1 MKKFKSAIIAT
12 SIATLLSMGA
22 TQSASASQKIVDTMS
37 SQLRLN
43 YQIVDNDAVNHGI
56 DCAALGADWASCN
69 KVTLTLKN
77 TGSAITDKDWAIY
90 FHNIRMILAVNNDQF
105 KITHVT
111 GDLHKLEPTEKFK
124 NIPANA
130 VVTIPIIGEYWQIS
144 ESDVMPRWYVTS
156 SKAEP
161 KVIANTDTDSDNLSA
176 FVKPLGEQW
185 KISPNDHNVLMTPE
199 NRYQRNKDIQEI
211 NEELLKGQILPTPS
225 KLTVGKETIIL
236 NENGVNLV
244 LNHLSKE
251 SKSVL
256 EEHFR
261 KLEIAVSSKGFNINA
276 SIDKSAFKKGVKGSY
291 KLEITPQGA
300 TILAFDESGIFYG
313 VESILSVIHAK
324 NPQVIPTLSAED
336 APRFEYRGM
345 MLDTGRNFKSKEA
358 VLQLL
363 DTMSKYKMNK
373 FHFHLSDDEGWRIEI
388 PGLPELTEFGSKR
401 CHDLSETKCLLPQ
414 LGSGP
419 NSNNS
424 GSGYFTRNDYIEIVK
439 YANARFIEVIPEID
453 MPAHAR
459 AAIMSMEVRYQR
471 LMNKG
476 QEQQAN
482 EYRLVDPTDT
492 SNTTTVQFYNRQ
504 SYLNPCLDSSK
515 KFVNKVISEIAKMHA
530 EAEQPI
536 TTWHFGGD
544 EAKNIHFG
552 NGYQDINAAQK
563 ETGKGLIDQ
572 SIEDHPWAK
581 SQACQAFV
589 NKGVV
594 KNIEHLPSHFAVEV
608 SKIIKNNGINR
619 MQVWQDGVKFATDAK
634 SFATDEVIVNFWD
647 SLYWG
652 GYDSVNEFANKGYK
666 VIVSNPDYVYLDM
679 PYEVNPKESGYYW
692 ASRFN
697 DERKIFSFAPD
708 NLPQNAETSFDR
720 NGDAFAA
727 KGTMNWP
734 GAYGLSAQI
743 WTENIRT
750 DDKMAYMA
758 YPRLLSVAERAWHK
772 ADWETNYQKDRQFQQ
787 GETHY
792 VDQQKLFNDWNQF
805 ANLIGQRELA
815 KLDAASINYRLPV
828 PGAKIENGKLIA
840 NIVFPGL
847 SIEYSIDK
855 GNQWQ
860 RYQGPTA
867 IKKGESVIIR
877 SVSPNKQRTSRIE
890 IVK

>member
-12 SIATLLSMGA
+12 SIATLLSMGNA
-22 TQSASASQKIVDTMS
+22 QSASASQKIVDTMS

-43 YQIVDNDAVNHGI
+43 YQIVDNDAANHGV

-77 TGSAITDKDWAIY
+77 TGPAITSNDWAIY

-185 KISPNDHNVLMTPE
+185 KISPNDHNILMTPE

-211 NEELLKGQILPTPS
+211 NGELLKGQILPTPS
-225 KLTVGKETIIL
+225 KLTVGKETITL

-244 LNHLSKE
+244 LNNLSLE

-256 EEHFR
+256 EKHFTEL
-261 KLEIAVSSKGFNINA
+261 KIAVSNKGFNITA
-276 SIDKSAFKKGVKGSY
+276 SIDKNAFEKGVKGSY
-291 KLEITPQGA
+291 KLDITPQGA
-300 TILAFDESGIFYG
+300 TIVAFDESGIFYG
-313 VESILSVIHAK
+313 VESILSVIDAK
-324 NPQVIPTLSAED
+324 KPQVIPTLSAED

-363 DTMSKYKMNK
+363 DMMSKYKMNK

-388 PGLPELTEFGSKR
+388 PGLPELTDFGSKR
-401 CHDLSETKCLLPQ
+401 CHDLSETECLLPQ

-419 NSNNS
+419 YSNNS

-471 LMNKG
+471 LMNSG

-530 EAEQPI
+530 EAKQPI
-536 TTWHFGGD
+536 STWHFGGD

>member
-459 AAIMSMEVRYQR
+459 AAIMSMEVRYQH

-476 QEQQAN
+476 KEQQAN

-515 KFVNKVISEIAKMHA
+515 KFVNKVITEIAKMHA
-530 EAEQPI
+530 EAKQPI
-536 TTWHFGGD
+536 STWHFGGD

-652 GYDSVNEFANKGYK
+652 GYDSVNEYANKGYK

>member
-12 SIATLLSMGA
+12 SIATLLSMGTA
-22 TQSASASQKIVDTMS
+22 QSVSASQKVVDTMS

-43 YQIVDNDAVNHGI
+43 YQIVDNDAANHGV

-77 TGSAITDKDWAIY
+77 TGPAITSNDWAIY

-185 KISPNDHNVLMTPE
+185 KISPNDHNILMTAE

-211 NEELLKGQILPTPS
+211 NGELLKGQILPTPS
-225 KLTVGKETIIL
+225 KLTVGKETITL

-244 LNHLSKE
+244 LNNLSLE

-256 EEHFR
+256 EKHFTEL
-261 KLEIAVSSKGFNINA
+261 KIAVSNKGFNITA
-276 SIDKSAFKKGVKGSY
+276 SIDKNAFEKGVKGSY
-291 KLEITPQGA
+291 KLDITPQGA
-300 TILAFDESGIFYG
+300 TIVAFDESGIFYG
-313 VESILSVIHAK
+313 VESILSVINAK
-324 NPQVIPTLSAED
+324 KPQVIPTLSAED

-363 DTMSKYKMNK
+363 DMMSKYKMNK

-388 PGLPELTEFGSKR
+388 PGLPELTDFGSKR

-419 NSNNS
+419 YSNNS

-471 LMNKG
+471 LMNSG

-552 NGYQDINAAQK
+552 NGYQDINAAKK
-563 ETGKGLIDQ
+563 EAGKGLIDQ

-581 SQACQAFV
+581 SQACQTFV
-589 NKGVV
+589 QKGVV
-594 KNIEHLPSHFAVEV
+594 KNIEHLPSYFAVEV

-619 MQVWQDGVKFATDAK
+619 MQVWQDGVKFATNAK

-647 SLYWG
+647 NLYWG

-692 ASRFN
+692 AARFN

-720 NGDAFAA
+720 NGDVFTA
-727 KGTMNWP
+727 KGTMDWP

-867 IKKGESVIIR
+867 IKKGENVFIR

>member
-476 QEQQAN
+476 KEQQAN

-530 EAEQPI
+530 EAKQPI
-536 TTWHFGGD
+536 STWHFGGD

>member
-12 SIATLLSMGA
+12 SIATLLSMG
-22 TQSASASQKIVDTMS
+22 TVQSVSASQKVVDTMS

-43 YQIVDNDAVNHGI
+43 YQIVDNDAANHGV

-77 TGSAITDKDWAIY
+77 TGPAITSNDWAIY

-185 KISPNDHNVLMTPE
+185 KISPNDHNILMTPE

-211 NEELLKGQILPTPS
+211 NGELLKGQILPTPS
-225 KLTVGKETIIL
+225 KLTVGKETITL

-244 LNHLSKE
+244 LNNLSLE

-256 EEHFR
+256 EKHFTEL
-261 KLEIAVSSKGFNINA
+261 KIAVSNKGFNITA
-276 SIDKSAFKKGVKGSY
+276 SIDKNAFEKGVKGSY
-291 KLEITPQGA
+291 KLDITPQGA
-300 TILAFDESGIFYG
+300 TIVAFDESGIFYG
-313 VESILSVIHAK
+313 VESILSVIDAK
-324 NPQVIPTLSAED
+324 KPQVIPTLSAED

-363 DTMSKYKMNK
+363 DMMSKYKMNK

-388 PGLPELTEFGSKR
+388 PGLPELTDFGSKR

-419 NSNNS
+419 YSNNS

-471 LMNKG
+471 LMNSG

-552 NGYQDINAAQK
+552 NGYQDINAAKK
-563 ETGKGLIDQ
+563 EAGKGLIDQ

-581 SQACQAFV
+581 SQACQTFV
-589 NKGVV
+589 QKGVV
-594 KNIEHLPSHFAVEV
+594 KNIEHLPSYFAVEV

-619 MQVWQDGVKFATDAK
+619 MQVWQDGVKFATNAK

-647 SLYWG
+647 NLYWG

-692 ASRFN
+692 AARFN

-720 NGDAFAA
+720 NGDVFTA
-727 KGTMNWP
+727 KGTMDWP

-860 RYQGPTA
+860 RYQGPIA
-867 IKKGESVIIR
+867 IKKGENVFIR

>member
-12 SIATLLSMGA
+12 SIATLLSMGTA
-22 TQSASASQKIVDTMS
+22 QSVSASQKVVDTMS

-43 YQIVDNDAVNHGI
+43 YQIVDNDAANHGV

-77 TGSAITDKDWAIY
+77 TGPAITSNDWAIY

-130 VVTIPIIGEYWQIS
+130 VVTIPITGEYWQIS

-185 KISPNDHNVLMTPE
+185 KISPNDHNILMTPE

-211 NEELLKGQILPTPS
+211 SGELLKGQILPTPS
-225 KLTVGKETIIL
+225 KLTVGKETITL

-244 LNHLSKE
+244 LNNLSLE

-256 EEHFR
+256 EKHFTEL
-261 KLEIAVSSKGFNINA
+261 KIAVSNKGFNITA
-276 SIDKSAFKKGVKGSY
+276 SIDKNAFEKGVKGSY
-291 KLEITPQGA
+291 KLDITPQGA
-300 TILAFDESGIFYG
+300 TIVAFDESGIFYG
-313 VESILSVIHAK
+313 VESILSVIDAK
-324 NPQVIPTLSAED
+324 NPQVIPTLSTED

-363 DTMSKYKMNK
+363 DMMSKYKMNK

-388 PGLPELTEFGSKR
+388 PGLPELTDFGSKR

-419 NSNNS
+419 YSNNS

-471 LMNKG
+471 LMNSG

-552 NGYQDINAAQK
+552 NGYQDINAAKK
-563 ETGKGLIDQ
+563 EAGKGLIDQ

-581 SQACQAFV
+581 SQACQTFV
-589 NKGVV
+589 QKGVV
-594 KNIEHLPSHFAVEV
+594 KNIEHLPSYFAVEV

-619 MQVWQDGVKFATDAK
+619 MQVWQDGVKFATNAK

-647 SLYWG
+647 NLYWG

-692 ASRFN
+692 AARFN

-720 NGDAFAA
+720 NGDVFTA
-727 KGTMNWP
+727 KGTMDWP

-750 DDKMAYMA
+750 DDKMTYMA

-860 RYQGPTA
+860 RYQGPIA
-867 IKKGESVIIR
+867 IKKGENVFIR

>member
-225 KLTVGKETIIL
+225 KLTVGKETITL

-471 LMNKG
+471 LMNSG

-530 EAEQPI
+530 EAKQPI
-536 TTWHFGGD
+536 STWHFGGD

-581 SQACQAFV
+581 SQACQTFV

>member
-161 KVIANTDTDSDNLSA
+161 KVIGNTDTDSDNLSA

-225 KLTVGKETIIL
+225 KLTIGKETITL

-324 NPQVIPTLSAED
+324 NPQVIPTLSVED

-419 NSNNS
+419 YSNNS

-476 QEQQAN
+476 KEQQAN

-530 EAEQPI
+530 EAKQPI
-536 TTWHFGGD
+536 STWHFGGD

>member
-225 KLTVGKETIIL
+225 KLTVGKETITL

-459 AAIMSMEVRYQR
+459 AAIMSMEVRYQH

-476 QEQQAN
+476 KEQQAN

-515 KFVNKVISEIAKMHA
+515 KFVNKVITEIVKMHA
-530 EAEQPI
+530 EAKQPI
-536 TTWHFGGD
+536 STWHFGGD

-652 GYDSVNEFANKGYK
+652 GYDSVNEYANKGYK

>member
-225 KLTVGKETIIL
+225 KLTVGKETITL

-530 EAEQPI
+530 EAKQPI
-536 TTWHFGGD
+536 STWHFGGD

>member
-130 VVTIPIIGEYWQIS
+130 VVIIPIIGEYWQIS

-476 QEQQAN
+476 KEQQAN

-530 EAEQPI
+530 EAKQPI
-536 TTWHFGGD
+536 STWHFGGD

-563 ETGKGLIDQ
+563 EAGKGLIDQ

-581 SQACQAFV
+581 SQACQTFV
-589 NKGVV
+589 NKGIV

-619 MQVWQDGVKFATDAK
+619 MQVWQDGVKFANDAK

>member
-185 KISPNDHNVLMTPE
+185 KISPNDHNILMTPE

-211 NEELLKGQILPTPS
+211 NGELLKGQILPTPS
-225 KLTVGKETIIL
+225 KLTVGKETITL

-244 LNHLSKE
+244 LNNLSLE

-256 EEHFR
+256 EKHFTEL
-261 KLEIAVSSKGFNINA
+261 KIAVSNKGFNITA
-276 SIDKSAFKKGVKGSY
+276 SIDKNAFEKGVKGSY
-291 KLEITPQGA
+291 KLDITPQGA
-300 TILAFDESGIFYG
+300 TIVAFDESGIFYG
-313 VESILSVIHAK
+313 VESILSVIDAK
-324 NPQVIPTLSAED
+324 NPQVITTLSAED

-363 DTMSKYKMNK
+363 DMMSKYKMNK

-563 ETGKGLIDQ
+563 EAGKGLIDQ

-581 SQACQAFV
+581 SQACQTFV
-589 NKGVV
+589 QKGVV
-594 KNIEHLPSHFAVEV
+594 KNIEHLPSYFAVEV

-619 MQVWQDGVKFATDAK
+619 MQVWQDGVKFATNAK

-647 SLYWG
+647 NLYWG

-692 ASRFN
+692 AARFN

-720 NGDAFAA
+720 NGDVFTA
-727 KGTMNWP
+727 KGTMDWP

-860 RYQGPTA
+860 RYQGPIA
-867 IKKGESVIIR
+867 IKKGENVFIR

>member
-43 YQIVDNDAVNHGI
+43 YQIVDNDAVNHGV

-77 TGSAITDKDWAIY
+77 TGAAITDKDWAIY

-185 KISPNDHNVLMTPE
+185 KISPNDHNILMTPE

-225 KLTVGKETIIL
+225 KLTVGKETITL

-530 EAEQPI
+530 EAKQPI
-536 TTWHFGGD
+536 STWHFGGD

-563 ETGKGLIDQ
+563 EAGKGLIDQ

-581 SQACQAFV
+581 SQACQTFV

>member
-43 YQIVDNDAVNHGI
+43 YQIVDNDAVNHGV

-124 NIPANA
+124 NIPANV

-161 KVIANTDTDSDNLSA
+161 KVIANTDSDNLSA

-530 EAEQPI
+530 EAKQPI
-536 TTWHFGGD
+536 STWHFGGD

-581 SQACQAFV
+581 SQACQTFV

>member
-111 GDLHKLEPTEKFK
+111 GDLHKLEPTDKFK

-225 KLTVGKETIIL
+225 KLTVGKETITL

-459 AAIMSMEVRYQR
+459 AAIMSMEVRYQH

-476 QEQQAN
+476 KEQQAN

-515 KFVNKVISEIAKMHA
+515 KFVNKVITEIVKMHA
-530 EAEQPI
+530 EAKQPI
-536 TTWHFGGD
+536 STWHFGGD

-652 GYDSVNEFANKGYK
+652 GYDSVNEYANKGYK

>member
-225 KLTVGKETIIL
+225 KLTVGKETITL

-476 QEQQAN
+476 KEQQAN

-530 EAEQPI
+530 EAKQPI
-536 TTWHFGGD
+536 STWHFGGD

-581 SQACQAFV
+581 SQACQTFV

-815 KLDAASINYRLPV
+815 KLDAASIKYRLPV

>member
-111 GDLHKLEPTEKFK
+111 GDLHKLEPTDKFK

-199 NRYQRNKDIQEI
+199 NRYQRNKDIQQI

-261 KLEIAVSSKGFNINA
+261 KLDIAVSSKGFNINA

-476 QEQQAN
+476 KEQQAN

-530 EAEQPI
+530 EAKQPI
-536 TTWHFGGD
+536 STWHFGGD

-772 ADWETNYQKDRQFQQ
+772 ADWETNYQKDRQLQQ

>member
-111 GDLHKLEPTEKFK
+111 GDLHKLEPTDKFK

-476 QEQQAN
+476 KEQQAN

-530 EAEQPI
+530 EAKQPI
-536 TTWHFGGD
+536 STWHFGGD

>member
-111 GDLHKLEPTEKFK
+111 GDLHKLEPTDKFK

-476 QEQQAN
+476 KEQQAN

-530 EAEQPI
+530 EAKQPI
-536 TTWHFGGD
+536 STWHFGGD

-708 NLPQNAETSFDR
+708 NLPQNAETSYDR

>member
-12 SIATLLSMGA
+12 SIATLLSMG
-22 TQSASASQKIVDTMS
+22 TVQSVNASQKVVDTMS

-43 YQIVDNDAVNHGI
+43 YQIVDNDAANHGV

-77 TGSAITDKDWAIY
+77 TGPAITSNDWAIY

-185 KISPNDHNVLMTPE
+185 KISPNDHNILMTPE

-211 NEELLKGQILPTPS
+211 NGELLKGQILPTPS
-225 KLTVGKETIIL
+225 KLTVGKETITL

-244 LNHLSKE
+244 LNNLSLE

-256 EEHFR
+256 EKHFTEL
-261 KLEIAVSSKGFNINA
+261 KIAVSNKGFNITA
-276 SIDKSAFKKGVKGSY
+276 SIDKNAFEKGVKGSY
-291 KLEITPQGA
+291 KLDITPQGA
-300 TILAFDESGIFYG
+300 TIVAFDESGIFYG
-313 VESILSVIHAK
+313 VESILSVIDAK
-324 NPQVIPTLSAED
+324 KPQVIPTLSAED

-363 DTMSKYKMNK
+363 DMMSKYKMNK

-388 PGLPELTEFGSKR
+388 PGLPELTDFGSKR

-419 NSNNS
+419 YSNNS

-471 LMNKG
+471 LMNSG

-552 NGYQDINAAQK
+552 NGYQDINAAKK
-563 ETGKGLIDQ
+563 EAGKGLIDQ

-581 SQACQAFV
+581 SQACQTFV
-589 NKGVV
+589 QKGVV
-594 KNIEHLPSHFAVEV
+594 KNIEHLPSYFAVEV

-619 MQVWQDGVKFATDAK
+619 MQVWQDGVKFATNAK

-647 SLYWG
+647 NLYWG

-692 ASRFN
+692 AARFN

-720 NGDAFAA
+720 NGDVFTA
-727 KGTMNWP
+727 KGTMDWP

-860 RYQGPTA
+860 RYQGPIA
-867 IKKGESVIIR
+867 IKKGENVFIR

>member
-12 SIATLLSMGA
+12 SIATLLSMGTA
-22 TQSASASQKIVDTMS
+22 QSVSASQKVVDTMS

-43 YQIVDNDAVNHGI
+43 YQIVDNDAANHGV

-77 TGSAITDKDWAIY
+77 TGPAITSNDWAIY

-185 KISPNDHNVLMTPE
+185 KISPNDHNILMTPE

-211 NEELLKGQILPTPS
+211 NGELLKGQILPTPS
-225 KLTVGKETIIL
+225 KLTVGKETITL

-244 LNHLSKE
+244 LNNLSLE

-256 EEHFR
+256 EKHFTEL
-261 KLEIAVSSKGFNINA
+261 KIAVSSKGFNITA
-276 SIDKSAFKKGVKGSY
+276 SIDKNAFEKGVKGSY
-291 KLEITPQGA
+291 KLDITLQGA
-300 TILAFDESGIFYG
+300 TIVAFDESGIFYG
-313 VESILSVIHAK
+313 VESILSVIDAK

-358 VLQLL
+358 VLKLL
-363 DTMSKYKMNK
+363 DMMSKYKMNK

-388 PGLPELTEFGSKR
+388 PGLPELTDFGSKR

-419 NSNNS
+419 YSNNS

-471 LMNKG
+471 LMNSG

-530 EAEQPI
+530 EAKQPI
-536 TTWHFGGD
+536 STWHFGGD

-563 ETGKGLIDQ
+563 EAGKGLIDQ

-581 SQACQAFV
+581 SQACQTFV
-589 NKGVV
+589 QKGVV
-594 KNIEHLPSHFAVEV
+594 KNIEHLPSYFAVEV

-619 MQVWQDGVKFATDAK
+619 MQVWQDGVKFATNAK

-647 SLYWG
+647 NLYWG

-692 ASRFN
+692 AARFN

-720 NGDAFAA
+720 NGDVFTA
-727 KGTMNWP
+727 KGTMDWP

-860 RYQGPTA
+860 RYQGPIA
-867 IKKGESVIIR
+867 IKKGENVFIR

>member
-43 YQIVDNDAVNHGI
+43 YQIVDNDAANHGV

-77 TGSAITDKDWAIY
+77 TGPAITSNDWAIY

-185 KISPNDHNVLMTPE
+185 KISPNDHNILMTPE

-211 NEELLKGQILPTPS
+211 NGELLKGQILPTPS
-225 KLTVGKETIIL
+225 KLTVGKETITL

-244 LNHLSKE
+244 LNNLSLE

-256 EEHFR
+256 EKHFTEL
-261 KLEIAVSSKGFNINA
+261 KIAVSNKGFNITA
-276 SIDKSAFKKGVKGSY
+276 SIDKNAFEKGVKGSY
-291 KLEITPQGA
+291 KLDITPQGA
-300 TILAFDESGIFYG
+300 TIVAFDESGIFYG
-313 VESILSVIHAK
+313 VESILSVIDAK
-324 NPQVIPTLSAED
+324 KPQVIPTLSAED

-363 DTMSKYKMNK
+363 DMMSKYKMNK

-388 PGLPELTEFGSKR
+388 PGLPELTDFGSKR

-419 NSNNS
+419 YSNNS

-471 LMNKG
+471 LMNSG

-530 EAEQPI
+530 EAKQPI
-536 TTWHFGGD
+536 STWHFGGD

-552 NGYQDINAAQK
+552 NGYQDINAAKK
-563 ETGKGLIDQ
+563 EAGKGLIDQ

-581 SQACQAFV
+581 SQACQTFV
-589 NKGVV
+589 QKGVV
-594 KNIEHLPSHFAVEV
+594 KNIEHLPSYFAVEV

-619 MQVWQDGVKFATDAK
+619 MQVWQDGVKFATNAK

-647 SLYWG
+647 NLYWG

-692 ASRFN
+692 AARFN

-720 NGDAFAA
+720 NGDVFTA
-727 KGTMNWP
+727 KGTMDWP

-860 RYQGPTA
+860 RYQGPIA
-867 IKKGESVIIR
+867 IKKGENVFIR

>member
-12 SIATLLSMGA
+12 SIATLLSMGTA
-22 TQSASASQKIVDTMS
+22 QYASASQKIIDSVS

-43 YQIVDNDAVNHGI
+43 YQIVDNDAANHGV

-77 TGSAITDKDWAIY
+77 TGPAITSNDWAIY

-130 VVTIPIIGEYWQIS
+130 VVTIPITGEYWQIS

-156 SKAEP
+156 SNAEP

-185 KISPNDHNVLMTPE
+185 KISPNDHNILMTPE

-211 NEELLKGQILPTPS
+211 NGELLKGQILPTPS
-225 KLTVGKETIIL
+225 KLTVGKETITL

-244 LNHLSKE
+244 LNNLSLE

-256 EEHFR
+256 EKHFTEL
-261 KLEIAVSSKGFNINA
+261 KIAVSSKGFNINA
-276 SIDKSAFKKGVKGSY
+276 SIDKNAFEKGVKGSY
-291 KLEITPQGA
+291 KLDITPQGA
-300 TILAFDESGIFYG
+300 NIVAFDESGIFYG
-313 VESILSVIHAK
+313 VESILSVIDAK
-324 NPQVIPTLSAED
+324 KPQVIPTLSAED

-363 DTMSKYKMNK
+363 DMMSKYKMNK

-388 PGLPELTEFGSKR
+388 PDLPELTDFGSKR
-401 CHDLSETKCLLPQ
+401 CHDLSETECLLPQ

-419 NSNNS
+419 YSNNS

-471 LMNKG
+471 LMNSG

-530 EAEQPI
+530 EAKQPI
-536 TTWHFGGD
+536 STWHFGGD

-563 ETGKGLIDQ
+563 EAGKGLIDQ

-581 SQACQAFV
+581 SQACQTFV
-589 NKGVV
+589 QKGVV
-594 KNIEHLPSHFAVEV
+594 KNIEHLPSYFAVEV

-619 MQVWQDGVKFATDAK
+619 MQVWQDGVKFATNAK

-647 SLYWG
+647 NLYWG

-692 ASRFN
+692 AARFN

-720 NGDAFAA
+720 NGDVFTA
-727 KGTMNWP
+727 KGTMDWP

-750 DDKMAYMA
+750 DNKMAYMA

-772 ADWETNYQKDRQFQQ
+772 ADWETNYQKDRQYQQ

-792 VDQQKLFNDWNQF
+792 VDQQKLFNDWNLF

-860 RYQGPTA
+860 RYQGPIA
-867 IKKGESVIIR
+867 IKKGENVFIR

>member
-225 KLTVGKETIIL
+225 KLTVGKETITL

-476 QEQQAN
+476 KEQQAN

-530 EAEQPI
+530 EAKQPI
-536 TTWHFGGD
+536 STWHFGGD

-708 NLPQNAETSFDR
+708 NLPQNAETSYDR

>member
-225 KLTVGKETIIL
+225 KLTVGKETITL

-476 QEQQAN
+476 KEQQAN

-530 EAEQPI
+530 EAKQPI
-536 TTWHFGGD
+536 STWHFGGD

-563 ETGKGLIDQ
+563 EAGKGLIDQ

-581 SQACQAFV
+581 SQACQTFV

-815 KLDAASINYRLPV
+815 KLDAASIKYRLPV